1 MEGFIDVH
9 SHILPGIDDGASDME
24 ETQEMLKIA
33 CSEGIREIIAT
44 PHFFSPHRHASPEKI
59 ARVLAQVQDKLEEWA
74 IPIKLYAGN
83 EIFYRTG
90 IPDLLEAGG
99 VLTLAG
105 SRYVLVEFDPPVEYT
120 YLRDGIIKLM
130 SYDYLPII
138 AHAERYD
145 CFFQERKRLHRIKEH
160 GALLQV
166 NGETLLGSF
175 MDEMSQRGKYMVK
188 QDLVDFLATD
198 AHGSMGRS
206 PRLQKSAAYLY
217 KKLGR
222 EKAEKIL
229 FENPQAVIQNQP
241 ID

>member
-1 MEGFIDVH
+1 
-9 SHILPGIDDGASDME
+9 
-24 ETQEMLKIA
+24 
-33 CSEGIREIIAT
+33 
-44 PHFFSPHRHASPEKI
+44 
-59 ARVLAQVQDKLEEWA
+59 
-74 IPIKLYAGN
+74 
-83 EIFYRTG
+83 
-90 IPDLLEAGG
+90 
-99 VLTLAG
+99 
-105 SRYVLVEFDPPVEYT
+105 
-120 YLRDGIIKLM
+120 M

-222 EKAEKIL
+222 EKAEKIIL
-229 FENPQAVIQNQP
+229 RAQDDVEKMLADLIERKVKVILDTNPARMKSRKVAITMETARIP
-241 ID
+241 PWKPPPGDRWPWRII